1 MPRGRKLSVN
11 SDYKLTYHKDSLKFL
26 GKQEMAVQQRI
37 AKGLTGLLTV
47 PPRGDI
53 KQMKGHHGVYRL
65 RVGSYRILFEVD
77 HTEKIV
83 YIQAID
89 SRGGIYK

>member
-1 MPRGRKLSVN
+1 M
-11 SDYKLTYHKDSLKFL
+11 LKFL
-26 GKQEMAVQQRI
+26 AKQEVTIQERI
-37 AKGLTGLLTV
+37 AKGLTGLLTI

-53 KQMKGHHGVYRL
+53 KQMKGYQGLYRL
-65 RVGSYRILFEVD
+65 RIGTYRILFEIS

>member
-1 MPRGRKLSVN
+1 MN
-11 SDYKLTYHKDSLKFL
+11 SDYKLIYHKDTLKFL
-26 GKQEMAVQQRI
+26 AKQEAAVQERI
-37 AKGLTGLLTV
+37 AKGLIGLLTI

-53 KQMKGHHGVYRL
+53 KLLKGSQGLYRL
-65 RVGSYRILFEVD
+65 RIGTYRILFEIN
-77 HTEKIV
+77 HTEEIV

>member
-1 MPRGRKLSVN
+1 MVLDRKVASRR
-11 SDYKLTYHKDSLKFL
+11 K
-26 GKQEMAVQQRI
+26 GRI
-37 AKGLTGLLTV
+37 AKGLTGLLTI

-53 KQMKGHHGVYRL
+53 KLLKGHQCLYRL
-65 RVGSYRILFEVD
+65 RIGTYRILFEIS

>member
-1 MPRGRKLSVN
+1 MN
-11 SDYKLTYHKDSLKFL
+11 SAYKLFYHKDALKFL
-26 GKQEMAVQQRI
+26 AKQEVAIQERI
-37 AKGLTGLLTV
+37 AKGLTVLITI

-53 KQMKGHHGVYRL
+53 KLLKGHQGLYRL
-65 RVGSYRILFEVD
+65 RIGTYRIIFEIN

>member
-1 MPRGRKLSVN
+1 MN
-11 SDYKLTYHKDSLKFL
+11 SDYKLIYHKDAIKFL
-26 GKQEMAVQQRI
+26 AKQEVLVQERI
-37 AKGLTGLLTV
+37 AKGLAGLLTI
-47 PPRGDI
+47 PPRGNI
-53 KQMKGHHGVYRL
+53 KLLKGQQGLYRL
-65 RVGSYRILFEVD
+65 RIGTYRILFEVN

>member
-1 MPRGRKLSVN
+1 MNL
-11 SDYKLTYHKDSLKFL
+11 DYKLTYHKDALKFL
-26 GKQEMAVQQRI
+26 AKQEMSVQQRM
-37 AKGLTGLLTV
+37 AKGLTGLLTI

-53 KQMKGHHGVYRL
+53 KLIKGRHGLYRL
-65 RVGSYRILFEVD
+65 RIGTYRILFEID
-77 HTEKIV
+77 HTENIV

>member
-1 MPRGRKLSVN
+1 MNL
-11 SDYKLTYHKDSLKFL
+11 DYKLTYHKDALKFL
-26 GKQEMAVQQRI
+26 AKQEMSVQQRM
-37 AKGLTGLLTV
+37 AKGLTGLLAI

-53 KQMKGHHGVYRL
+53 KLMKGHHGVYRL
-65 RVGSYRILFEVD
+65 RVGSYRILFEID

>member
-1 MPRGRKLSVN
+1 MN
-11 SDYKLTYHKDSLKFL
+11 SDYKLTYHKDALKFL
-26 GKQEMAVQQRI
+26 AKQEMAVQQRM
-37 AKGLTGLLTV
+37 AKGLTGLLTI

-53 KQMKGHHGVYRL
+53 KLMKGHHELYRL
-65 RVGSYRILFEVD
+65 RVGAYRILFEIN

>member
-1 MPRGRKLSVN
+1 MS
-11 SDYKLTYHKDSLKFL
+11 SDYKLIYHKDALKFL
-26 GKQEMAVQQRI
+26 AKQEVANQERI
-37 AKGLTGLLTV
+37 AKGLTGLLII

-53 KQMKGHHGVYRL
+53 KLLKGQQGLYRL
-65 RVGSYRILFEVD
+65 RVGTCRILFEIS

>member
-1 MPRGRKLSVN
+1 MLRERKPSVI
-11 SDYKLTYHKDSLKFL
+11 SDYKLIYHKDAIKYLI
-26 GKQEMAVQQRI
+26 KQEVLVQERI
-37 AKGLTGLLTV
+37 AKGLAGLLTI
-47 PPRGDI
+47 PPGGDI
-53 KQMKGHHGVYRL
+53 KLLKGQYGLYRL
-65 RVGSYRILFEVD
+65 RIGTYRILFEIS